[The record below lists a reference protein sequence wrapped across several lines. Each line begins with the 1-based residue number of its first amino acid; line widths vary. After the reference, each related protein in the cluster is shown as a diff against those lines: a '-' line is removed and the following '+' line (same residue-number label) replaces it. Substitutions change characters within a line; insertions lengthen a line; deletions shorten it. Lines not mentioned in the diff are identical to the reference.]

1 MDGEEEQQNIPTYGC
16 PMSEQL
22 CAQVVCLIHERFL
35 LQLSTNF
42 VLLSSLHVTFIDF
55 ICFDGLS
62 SHGVQLLGF
71 TLGLSDAISLGFI
84 DGSKLG
90 SLLGSVDGMML
101 GNALGYDDG
110 SNEGREE
117 NDGTDDG
124 TYLFEGILLRVGL
137 KLGFVLGSSDG
148 ILLCSSVGSK
158 LG

>member
-1 MDGEEEQQNIPTYGC
+1 
-16 PMSEQL
+16 
-22 CAQVVCLIHERFL
+22 L
-35 LQLSTNF
+35 LQLASNF
-42 VLLSSLHVTFIDF
+42 VLRSSLHVTFSVF
-55 ICFDGLS
+55 SICFDGLS
-62 SHGVQLLGF
+62 SQGVQLLGF
-71 TLGLSDAISLGFI
+71 TLGLSDGISLGFI

-124 TYLFEGILLRVGL
+124 MCLFEGILLRVGL